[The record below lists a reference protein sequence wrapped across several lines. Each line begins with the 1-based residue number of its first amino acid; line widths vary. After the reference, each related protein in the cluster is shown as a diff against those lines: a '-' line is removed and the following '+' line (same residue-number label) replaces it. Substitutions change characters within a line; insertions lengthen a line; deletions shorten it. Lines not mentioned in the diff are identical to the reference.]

1 LLGSLDSAINIG
13 FPAITAAFSVEVTA
27 IQWVIVGYV
36 LTHAGLLLGCGGLA
50 DLWGHGR
57 VLICGLLVSAVGF
70 SACGAATSFA
80 WLVGGRVIQGVGAAL
95 IFATAPAL
103 VTLAVP
109 VENRGRAL
117 GIYQMSNAVGYA
129 VGPLTGGM
137 LLDSVGWRA
146 TFWFRVAPALLL
158 AGLAAV
164 KLPLLRQRDA
174 SHGFNFV
181 GALALAAGIA
191 GCLLTLNQ
199 SRVLG
204 WSSPRV
210 VVLAMVS
217 LACFAGFVG
226 AKGRAKA
233 PIIDLVA
240 MRLAPFIIA
249 NVLSM
254 MANCARFAI
263 GLLLPFYVINVL
275 KYPATAGGTLMLAT
289 YLLTIV
295 AAPLAGK
302 LSEHIGTAR
311 LSSVGLAVQGLGL
324 WFLSRLDGQT
334 DYLSLALTLG
344 VVGLGL
350 GIFETPNMSFIM
362 GSIPRRQ
369 QGVAGSIA
377 NTMRPIGIVF
387 GATGWSVLFDQRQQS
402 YAPAYGIASSPAANG
417 MLPALQDV
425 FLCAAGLCLVAC
437 VLSLCRKGE
446 AGDANIQAEISGRNK

>member
-1 LLGSLDSAINIG
+1 MLGSLDSAINIG

-36 LTHAGLLLGCGGLA
+36 LTHASLLLGCGGLA

-158 AGLAAV
+158 AGIAAV
-164 KLPLLRQRDA
+164 KLPMLRQRDA

-181 GALALAAGIA
+181 GALTLAAGIA

-210 VVLAMVS
+210 VVLAM
-217 LACFAGFVG
+217 
-226 AKGRAKA
+226 
-233 PIIDLVA
+233 I
-240 MRLAPFIIA
+240 
-249 NVLSM
+249 
-254 MANCARFAI
+254 
-263 GLLLPFYVINVL
+263 
-275 KYPATAGGTLMLAT
+275 
-289 YLLTIV
+289 
-295 AAPLAGK
+295 
-302 LSEHIGTAR
+302 
-311 LSSVGLAVQGLGL
+311 
-324 WFLSRLDGQT
+324 
-334 DYLSLALTLG
+334 SLALPWRLC
-344 VVGLGL
+344 
-350 GIFETPNMSFIM
+350 
-362 GSIPRRQ
+362 RRQ
-369 QGVAGSIA
+369 
-377 NTMRPIGIVF
+377 RPCEC
-387 GATGWSVLFDQRQQS
+387 TD
-402 YAPAYGIASSPAANG
+402 Y
-417 MLPALQDV
+417 
-425 FLCAAGLCLVAC
+425 
-437 VLSLCRKGE
+437 
-446 AGDANIQAEISGRNK
+446 